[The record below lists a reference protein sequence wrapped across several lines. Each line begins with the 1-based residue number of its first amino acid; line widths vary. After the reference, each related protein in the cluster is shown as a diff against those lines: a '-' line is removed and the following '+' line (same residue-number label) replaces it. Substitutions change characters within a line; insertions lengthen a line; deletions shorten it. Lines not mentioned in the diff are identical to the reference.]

1 MTGALRALA
10 YTVACALFLAGCANV
25 VPPPISAD
33 ALAGRLSV
41 QVAADAAQPARSLA
55 ANFELRGDARRGAL
69 DLATPL
75 GSILAQAGWADGQ
88 AWLVTP
94 QGRRDFGNVDTLSRE
109 LLGEAVP
116 VAALF
121 DWLRGRP
128 WPSAPSTGRDAGF
141 EQLGWQVDLSRL
153 ADAQVVA
160 RRAAPPAVTVRAVLD
175 RP

>member
-1 MTGALRALA
+1 VTGAPRAFAWVLA
-10 YTVACALFLAGCANV
+10 GAFVLAGCASA
-25 VPPPISAD
+25 PPPMLSAD

-41 QVAADAAQPARSLA
+41 LVAGDAAQPARSLA

-88 AWLVTP
+88 AWLLTP
-94 QGRRDFGNVDTLSRE
+94 QGRRDFGDVDALSRE

-116 VAALF
+116 VAAMF

-128 WPSAPSTGRDAGF
+128 WPSAPSTGREAGF
-141 EQLGWQVDLSRL
+141 EQLGWQVDLSRF

-160 RRAAPPAVTVRAVLD
+160 HRAAAPAVTVRAVLD